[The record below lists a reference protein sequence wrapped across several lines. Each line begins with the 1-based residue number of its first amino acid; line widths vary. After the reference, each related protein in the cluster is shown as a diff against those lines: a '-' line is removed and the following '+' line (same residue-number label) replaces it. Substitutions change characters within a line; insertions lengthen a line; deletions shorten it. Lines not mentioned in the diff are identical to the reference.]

1 MGRQSKTQEDQSEW
15 PASGQPLRM
24 AIARTSVAFW
34 RKKVFKPMGRGGVES
49 PHYSARIGHLK
60 RRERFPLFTPNKEAA
75 ATKAA
80 QIFSYLLEHGWE
92 PTLEKYKPQRVQ
104 PAPVI
109 ENTKASTVGGL
120 IEASRKFSTARE
132 KSLNTYI
139 KAFRRI
145 VSSIM
150 KIDHPSRKSRTANRG
165 QTWQEQVDSVALAD
179 LTPQRIQSWK
189 KQFLNTPRENA
200 QLQKQAITTL
210 NSLIRNSKALF
221 AKKLLPFLEQEVEL
235 PSPLPFDQVT
245 MEKSPSVRYKSKID
259 AKVILKNSSHEL
271 KETNPESYKIL
282 LLALVCGLRVS
293 EIDHLLWQAF
303 DFNNNILLIEDSKYH
318 RLKSEDSAGEIALSN
333 EISRVFKEYSQSSKG
348 QFVIA
353 ENLSAQTSVTT
364 SSYRCQKH
372 INVLKTWLRDQ
383 GIEATKPIHELR
395 KEVGSIIASEEGIF
409 AASRY
414 LRHSDIR
421 ITSSIYADQKNR
433 ITPSIAQDL

>member
-1 MGRQSKTQEDQSEW
+1 
-15 PASGQPLRM
+15 
-24 AIARTSVAFW
+24 
-34 RKKVFKPMGRGGVES
+34 
-49 PHYSARIGHLK
+49 
-60 RRERFPLFTPNKEAA
+60 
-75 ATKAA
+75 
-80 QIFSYLLEHGWE
+80 
-92 PTLEKYKPQRVQ
+92 
-104 PAPVI
+104 
-109 ENTKASTVGGL
+109 
-120 IEASRKFSTARE
+120 
-132 KSLNTYI
+132 
-139 KAFRRI
+139 
-145 VSSIM
+145 
-150 KIDHPSRKSRTANRG
+150 
-165 QTWQEQVDSVALAD
+165 
-179 LTPQRIQSWK
+179 
-189 KQFLNTPRENA
+189 
-200 QLQKQAITTL
+200 
-210 NSLIRNSKALF
+210 
-221 AKKLLPFLEQEVEL
+221 
-235 PSPLPFDQVT
+235 
-245 MEKSPSVRYKSKID
+245 MEKAPSVRYKSKID

-303 DFNNNILLIEDSKYH
+303 DFKNNILLVEDSKYH
-318 RLKSEDSAGEIALSN
+318 QLKSEDSAGEIALSD

-383 GIEATKPIHELR
+383 GIEAT
-395 KEVGSIIASEEGIF
+395 EVGSIIASEEGIF